1 MTILLGR
8 IIHKDSMFL
17 NSETRGRI
25 IRKKIRCEKTKNK
38 RTNKLNAGGIKRNYL
53 QDDKK
58 SRG

>member
-38 RTNKLNAGGIKRNYL
+38 TNKQIKRRR
-53 QDDKK
+53 DKK
-58 SRG
+58 KLFVGR